1 VAEQLIDSSKFVA
14 FAATLN
20 HTTKKE
26 LLLSEEECIRVG
38 ASAGPI
44 L

>member
-1 VAEQLIDSSKFVA
+1 VTQQLINSAKFVA
-14 FAATLN
+14 LAATLN
-20 HTTKKE
+20 HATKKK
-26 LLLSEEECIRVG
+26 LLLCEEECIRVG